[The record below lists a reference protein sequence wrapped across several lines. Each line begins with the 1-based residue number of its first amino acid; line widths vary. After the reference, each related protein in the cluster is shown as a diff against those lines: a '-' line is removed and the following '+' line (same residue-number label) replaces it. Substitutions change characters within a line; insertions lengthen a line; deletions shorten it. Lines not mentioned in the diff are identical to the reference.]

1 MLRGDSGFASPDI
14 YDLCEEYDINYVIRL
29 KENSVLKQLAE
40 DTLNRLKTAV
50 NLNSLDRAVAYGEF
64 YYQANSWSHPRRVV
78 FKIAAKIVNKS
89 RYKYFKLCSNCLHKH
104 EIIETLYNLQQISE
118 QLKE

>member
-50 NLNSLDRAVAYGEF
+50 DLNSLDHAVAYGDI
-64 YYQANSWSHPRRVV
+64 S
-78 FKIAAKIVNKS
+78 
-89 RYKYFKLCSNCLHKH
+89 YFDF
-104 EIIETLYNLQQISE
+104 
-118 QLKE
+118 